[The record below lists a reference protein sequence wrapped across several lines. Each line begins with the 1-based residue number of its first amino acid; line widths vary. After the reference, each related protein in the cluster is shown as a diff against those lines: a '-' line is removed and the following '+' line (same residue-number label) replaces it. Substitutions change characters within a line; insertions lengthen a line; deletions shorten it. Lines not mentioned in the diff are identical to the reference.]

1 MSKFSLVNKGLM
13 KLNLNVNGYIYIG
26 QINVV
31 CYVGRVEIQI
41 EI

>member
-1 MSKFSLVNKGLM
+1 M
-13 KLNLNVNGYIYIG
+13 KKLTLTKINEHE
-26 QINVV
+26 INVV